1 MARKSKIDA
10 HLLVEGKNDLHVI
23 SALCGKHK
31 VPQTFDIQ
39 SPKKNG
45 SDAGGLDQLLKY
57 FRFQLQAY
65 SQR

>member
-31 VPQTFDIQ
+31 VPQTFDIRP
-39 SPKKNG
+39 PKKNDYA
-45 SDAGGLDQLLKY
+45 SWWD
-57 FRFQLQAY
+57 
-65 SQR
+65 